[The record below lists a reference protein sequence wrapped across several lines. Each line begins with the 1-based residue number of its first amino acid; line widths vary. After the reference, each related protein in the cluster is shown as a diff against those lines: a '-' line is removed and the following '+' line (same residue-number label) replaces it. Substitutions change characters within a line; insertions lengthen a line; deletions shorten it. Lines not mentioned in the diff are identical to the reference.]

1 MMIPTDPIVGVD
13 VGASTISAGL
23 VDRDGTVLTAAQ
35 APTQGGS
42 AVVDTIFTLID
53 RALASA
59 ADRGLAVAGIGV
71 GLPGLVDVEKGF
83 MRSMPFAWL
92 SELGDVPLAALIQER
107 TGHPVFVDNDVNA
120 LTLGEWMFG
129 LGRGAASLV
138 TLAIG
143 TGLGGGLI
151 LDGRLIRGHHHSAGE
166 IGHMS
171 VSMTGPR
178 CLCGSVGCLA
188 TYVAGGMM
196 AERARERLAAY
207 PGSAL
212 LARTGGDP
220 GRIDAPLLFEEAAA
234 GDPLAR
240 VVVDEACEAVAMGI
254 GALVSLLNPEIIVI
268 TGGVATSLAPLE
280 ADILRRV
287 RRRGAHRHPRRDD
300 GSRGA
305 RRQARHR
312 ARRRG
317 PRPLRDGRGAMRPAA
332 AHPLP
337 SGRSR
342 GEDRCTFTDRTRASS
357 IRSPA
362 AGRAICSCCPSVRWS
377 RTAGCGSTRS
387 RTSRATSG

>member
-1 MMIPTDPIVGVD
+1 MMLPTDPIVGVD

-23 VDRDGTVLTAAQ
+23 VGRDGAVLTAAQ

-42 AVVDTIFTLID
+42 GVVDTIFTLID

-83 MRSMPFAWL
+83 VRSIPFAWL
-92 SELGDVPLAALIQER
+92 SELGDVPLATLIQER

-120 LTLGEWMFG
+120 LTLGEWTFG

-143 TGLGGGLI
+143 TGIGGGLI

-166 IGHMS
+166 VGHMS
-171 VSMTGPR
+171 VSLAGPR
-178 CLCGSVGCLA
+178 CVCGSVGCLA

-220 GRIDAPLLFEEAAA
+220 GRIGAPLLFEEAAA

-240 VVVDEACEAVAMGI
+240 VVIDEACEAVAMGI
-254 GALVSLLNPEIIVI
+254 GVLVNLLNPEIIVI

-287 RRRGAHRHPRRDD
+287 RRRGLTATLDATTVRVVPADKRATV
-300 GSRGA
+300 RGGAALFLYEMA
-305 RRQARHR
+305 RRGHDA
-312 ARRRG
+312 
-317 PRPLRDGRGAMRPAA
+317 P

-337 SGRSR
+337 SGERV
-342 GEDRCTFTDRTRASS
+342 G
-357 IRSPA
+357 
-362 AGRAICSCCPSVRWS
+362 
-377 RTAGCGSTRS
+377 
-387 RTSRATSG
+387 

>member
-1 MMIPTDPIVGVD
+1 MMLPTDPIVGVD

-42 AVVDTIFTLID
+42 GVVDTIFTLID

-71 GLPGLVDVEKGF
+71 GLPGLVDVGEGSMRS

-92 SELGDVPLAALIQER
+92 SELGDVPLATLIQER

-120 LTLGEWMFG
+120 LTLGEWTFG

-143 TGLGGGLI
+143 TGIGGGLI

-171 VSMTGPR
+171 VSLAGPR
-178 CLCGSVGCLA
+178 CVCGSVGCLA
-188 TYVAGGMM
+188 TYVAGAMM
-196 AERARERLAAY
+196 ADRARERLAAY

-220 GRIDAPLLFEEAAA
+220 GRIGAPLLFEEAAA

-240 VVVDEACEAVAMGI
+240 VVIDEACEAVAMGI
-254 GALVSLLNPEIIVI
+254 GVLVSLLNPEIIVI

-287 RRRGAHRHPRRDD
+287 RRRGLTATLDATTVRVVPADK
-300 GSRGA
+300 RGTVRGGAALVLYEMA
-305 RRQARHR
+305 RRGHDA
-312 ARRRG
+312 
-317 PRPLRDGRGAMRPAA
+317 PAMR
-332 AHPLP
+332 
-337 SGRSR
+337 
-342 GEDRCTFTDRTRASS
+342 GEE
-357 IRSPA
+357 
-362 AGRAICSCCPSVRWS
+362 
-377 RTAGCGSTRS
+377 
-387 RTSRATSG
+387 